1 MNKKKKYIF
10 YSFVAIAILAVTY
23 WGFNFLKGVSL
34 FNKVNS
40 YYIYYD
46 RIEGL
51 NESSYVT
58 VNGYKVGQ
66 VGEIKL
72 LPAENYKLLVRIDI
86 TNEFAIPDSTIARI
100 YSMDLMGTKGIEL
113 EFGNKTTYIAPEG
126 FLIGQVEQSLKDQVS
141 MQMLPV
147 KQQAEQLMAEL
158 THAITVITYIFNE
171 DTRAN
176 LEKSFASIKNTL
188 VYIESS
194 AISVDGM
201 LKEESTKI
209 ARTLSN
215 LEFITAMLK
224 DNSEN
229 LENIF
234 KNLSS
239 FSDTL
244 VAIDISKTMAQANDA
259 IQNFNQILD
268 RANRGEGS
276 LGKLLA
282 DDNFATQIEDA
293 ATNLKSLLFD
303 IQYNPKKYVNFSL
316 MNIGRTV
323 NVADPSE
330 LSKRDKRVLE
340 RQLEKSEKEVQ
351 KNYEKEQKR
360 QEKENKKDDLSNYQ
374 GKVIFMI
381 QIRSAVD
388 KIDLNS
394 DELKGYTDVIEI
406 KSGAYYKYLIFP
418 HESTSQ
424 TDYYLNLAKEDFSDA
439 FPVALVG
446 DQVVSYAKG
455 IAIVAGE

>member
-215 LEFITAMLK
+215 LEFITAM
-224 DNSEN
+224 
-229 LENIF
+229 
-234 KNLSS
+234 
-239 FSDTL
+239 
-244 VAIDISKTMAQANDA
+244 
-259 IQNFNQILD
+259 
-268 RANRGEGS
+268 
-276 LGKLLA
+276 
-282 DDNFATQIEDA
+282 
-293 ATNLKSLLFD
+293 
-303 IQYNPKKYVNFSL
+303 
-316 MNIGRTV
+316 
-323 NVADPSE
+323 
-330 LSKRDKRVLE
+330 
-340 RQLEKSEKEVQ
+340 
-351 KNYEKEQKR
+351 
-360 QEKENKKDDLSNYQ
+360 
-374 GKVIFMI
+374 
-381 QIRSAVD
+381 
-388 KIDLNS
+388 
-394 DELKGYTDVIEI
+394 
-406 KSGAYYKYLIFP
+406 
-418 HESTSQ
+418 
-424 TDYYLNLAKEDFSDA
+424 
-439 FPVALVG
+439 
-446 DQVVSYAKG
+446 
-455 IAIVAGE
+455 